1 MILKHPKVK
10 LVANAL
16 GTPPADVIEEI
27 QASGRL
33 VGALCGS
40 VKHALAHKAAGVD
53 FVIAQGGEGGGHTG
67 DIGSIVLWPQV
78 IDAVA
83 PLPVLAA
90 GGIGDGRQMA
100 AALVLGAAG
109 RLDRLA
115 LAHGR
120 GGRDAAGAEG
130 VAARGHQP
138 GHRALALVDR
148 QALPHAAQRL
158 DRGLGEARE
167 PEAARHAAPVHGHGR
182 RRDRARTATPPRRRR
197 WRSTRSGQVV
207 GLMNEVRPVR
217 EVIVTLVEEYL
228 EAVERFQQLQ
238 G

>member
-10 LVANAL
+10 VVANAL
-16 GTPPADVIEEI
+16 GTPPADVIAEI

-67 DIGSIVLWPQV
+67 DVGSVVLWPQV

-100 AALVLGAAG
+100 AV
-109 RLDRLA
+109 
-115 LAHGR
+115 
-120 GGRDAAGAEG
+120 
-130 VAARGHQP
+130 
-138 GHRALALVDR
+138 
-148 QALPHAAQRL
+148 
-158 DRGLGEARE
+158 
-167 PEAARHAAPVHGHGR
+167 
-182 RRDRARTATPPRRRR
+182 
-197 WRSTRSGQVV
+197 RSLNPS
-207 GLMNEVRPVR
+207 
-217 EVIVTLVEEYL
+217 YS
-228 EAVERFQQLQ
+228 
-238 G
+238 